1 MAKVKKFVH
10 SFSAT
15 KKFKQCRR
23 IFHLDRVERRFP
35 FVKGEAAKRGDE
47 IHDALANF
55 IGKSIVIPKK
65 HRELLQEYA
74 VALKSR
80 PGKKHVE
87 TKLGVRKDFTP
98 CGYFDAD
105 VYMRVIIDYVNVSPD
120 GLKILVVDH
129 KTGKDGYPDVDQLRD
144 NAVVLFAHFPEA
156 EEVHGLLA
164 FLDHDTNAP
173 AEFHREFLEDYQNQV
188 LEDCAEIDVALATG
202 DFPPTK
208 GPLCPWCPHT
218 KCEFWSPPPNRK

>member
-35 FVKGEAAKRGDE
+35 FIKGEAAKRGDE
-47 IHDALANF
+47 VHSALANF

-65 HRELLQEYA
+65 WQDLLLDYA
-74 VALKSR
+74 KALKAR
-80 PGKKHVE
+80 AGKKHVE
-87 TKLGVRKDFTP
+87 IKLGVRKDFTP
-98 CGYFDAD
+98 CGYFDSD
-105 VYMRVIIDYVNVSPD
+105 VYMRVIIDYVNEAPD
-120 GLKILVVDH
+120 GESLLVVDH

-144 NAVVLFAHFPEA
+144 NAVVLFAHYPKA
-156 EEVHGLLA
+156 EEINGLLT
-164 FLDHDTNAP
+164 FLDHDTSAT
-173 AEFHREFLEDYQNQV
+173 AEFHRDFLEDYQNQV
-188 LEDCAEIDVALATG
+188 LEDCAEIDTALAKG
-202 DFPPTK
+202 EFPPSR

-218 KCEFWSPPPNRK
+218 ECEFWSPPRNKS